1 MQKKRLAIEELEYLQ
16 AEEPAGVGP
25 SPTSLLVL
33 QGRVDNVQAC
43 LETLLNG
50 ISGAKD
56 SRIFSHD
63 HV

>member
-1 MQKKRLAIEELEYLQ
+1 MGLS
-16 AEEPAGVGP
+16 G
-25 SPTSLLVL
+25 TSLLGL
-33 QGRVDNVQAC
+33 QSKVDNVQAG

-50 ISGAKD
+50 ISGATE